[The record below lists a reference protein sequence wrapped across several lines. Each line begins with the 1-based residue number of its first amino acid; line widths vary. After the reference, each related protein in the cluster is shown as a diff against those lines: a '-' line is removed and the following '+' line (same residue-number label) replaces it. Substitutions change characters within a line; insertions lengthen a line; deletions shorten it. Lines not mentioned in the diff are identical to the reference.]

1 MSQEAK
7 TESSNGRNLTHEWLG
22 LRGKAY
28 LANSVLSGGI
38 SYLTAL
44 QSAIDPRSLSQ
55 RLSDWD
61 RERSLVKIP
70 KNH

>member
-1 MSQEAK
+1 MTQEAK
-7 TESSNGRNLTHEWLG
+7 TEAGNMTAAWLVN
-22 LRGKAY
+22 RGKTY
-28 LANSVLSGGI
+28 LANAALRGVI

-61 RERSLVKIP
+61 RERSLVK
-70 KNH
+70 NTERH